1 MQKQNDTM
9 TAINAEEPRSHN
21 NPSIKIDTGLKWGNG
36 EMRLAVDSS
45 QSSYSVPSGIHQ
57 KRYTRTTQLPPIHQ
71 NWYIP
76 EPQKIQQGNVWISKE
91 TILRFKIKDTDKPR
105 KTLDFRPWGAGRGG
119 FQVHF
124 STHLWFRYRSVDWY
138 VFQSRLTKT
147 ILGILC
153 HTPASTLG

>member
-91 TILRFKIKDTDKPR
+91 TILRFNMKDATKPSQTLPNPSQTHQNHP
-105 KTLDFRPWGAGRGG
+105 KTTPRGVSGGFGAGFGVGFRGV
-119 FQVHF
+119 F
-124 STHLWFRYRSVDWY
+124 LFRGPSLLRRPVW
-138 VFQSRLTKT
+138 
-147 ILGILC
+147 I
-153 HTPASTLG
+153 